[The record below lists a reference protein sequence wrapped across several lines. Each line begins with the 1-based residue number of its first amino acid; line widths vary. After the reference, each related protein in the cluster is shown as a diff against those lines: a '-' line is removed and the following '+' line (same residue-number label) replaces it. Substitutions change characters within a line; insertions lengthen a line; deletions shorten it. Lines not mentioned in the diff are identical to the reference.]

1 MTREEAKRELK
12 PIKDMESDIR
22 AVEEE
27 IERLMAIATKMTPTY
42 DGLNVTGTT
51 KNRLEEAVVKINE
64 YRSRLSRLILNSLDY
79 KNRCLNKVSQ
89 IEPASLRKILI
100 LYYFQDLTIE
110 ETAEKIEKSERYTYT
125 MYETALD
132 EYCKIS

>member
-1 MTREEAKRELK
+1 MTRDEAKKELK
-12 PIKDMESDIR
+12 PIKDIESDIR

-42 DGLNVTGTT
+42 DGLNVTSSER
-51 KNRLEEAVVKINE
+51 NRLEEAIVKIDQ
-64 YRSRLSRLILNSLDY
+64 YRSRLSRLILDSLDY
-79 KNRCLNKVSQ
+79 KNRCLNKVTQ

-100 LYYFQDLTIE
+100 LYYFQNLTIE

-132 EYCKIS
+132 EYCKIQ